1 MVAAQADATE
11 GDADAAR
18 RGSTLARWRGAMDS
32 GLAAEAGAKAVSVQ
46 TDDFPLAE
54 AEGPMETSETT
65 DCLVR
70 HIEQERRRRQ
80 FAMH

>member
-1 MVAAQADATE
+1 
-11 GDADAAR
+11 
-18 RGSTLARWRGAMDS
+18 MDS
-32 GLAAEAGAKAVSVQ
+32 GLTADAGAKAVSVQ

-65 DCLVR
+65 DYLVR